1 MSLLGLVEGTGGPL
15 ESVLMLVGLV
25 SIFLILDRFFL
36 RLALEED

>member
-1 MSLLGLVEGTGGPL
+1 VSSELTLIASILVLG
-15 ESVLMLVGLV
+15 MLVGLV